1 MAENVKQ
8 DENGRK
14 IENLLEPGNRNKIK
28 LMKTDGELNEEKG
41 ASQIQ
46 NPEQQKKREFVTRE
60 IQFKN
65 KYSQKWP
72 ECIQND

>member
-46 NPEQQKKREFVTRE
+46 NPEQ
-60 IQFKN
+60 
-65 KYSQKWP
+65 
-72 ECIQND
+72 